1 MKSLAELS
9 ADACRQLIGVFTD
22 IDDTL
27 TTDGK
32 LPAAAYNAME
42 RLRDSGL
49 AVVPITGRP
58 AGWCD
63 LIARL
68 WPVDGVVGENGAF
81 YFHYD
86 RGNRKMCR
94 YYADDVASRRHNSER
109 LIALGDAV
117 LSAVPGASIS
127 ADQAYRETDLAI
139 DFCEDVTPLD
149 EQAIAQIVAVLK
161 DGGATVKVSS
171 IHVNAWFGNYDKLTM
186 TRRFARDVLGLDIDA
201 TEKRFIFSGDSP
213 NDGPMFSFFSHSVGV
228 ANVSAF
234 ADQLELPPTYITVG
248 HGGAGFTEMA
258 NMLVAM
264 REGGG

>member
-1 MKSLAELS
+1 MRPLVELS
-9 ADACRQLIGVFTD
+9 PDVGRGLIGVFTD

-27 TTDGK
+27 TTDGQ
-32 LPAAAYNAME
+32 LPAASYSAME
-42 RLRDSGL
+42 RLRENGL

-86 RGNRKMCR
+86 RGNRKMRR
-94 YYADDVASRRHNSER
+94 YYADDATSRRRNSER
-109 LIALGDAV
+109 LKALGDAV
-117 LSAVPGASIS
+117 LSAVPGARIS

-139 DFCEDVTPLD
+139 DFCEDVAPLD
-149 EQAIAQIVAVLK
+149 ESAVARIVAVLK
-161 DGGATVKVSS
+161 AGGATVKVSS
-171 IHVNAWFGNYDKLTM
+171 IHVNAWFGSYDKLTM
-186 TRRFARDVLGLDIDA
+186 TRHFARDVLGLDIDA
-201 TEKRFIFSGDSP
+201 VEQRFIFSGDSP

-234 ADQLELPPTYITVG
+234 ADQLELPPTYITD
-248 HGGAGFTEMA
+248 GAGGGGFAEMVD
-258 NMLVAM
+258 MLIAM
-264 REGGG
+264 RGDDG

>member
-27 TTDGK
+27 TTDGQ

-186 TRRFARDVLGLDIDA
+186 TRRFARDVLGIDIDA

-234 ADQLELPPTYITVG
+234 ADQLELPPTYITAG

>member
-1 MKSLAELS
+1 MKPLEELS
-9 ADACRQLIGVFTD
+9 ADAGRRLIGVFTD

-27 TTDGK
+27 TTDGQ
-32 LPAAAYNAME
+32 LPSASYNAME

-86 RGNRKMCR
+86 RGNRKMRR
-94 YYADDVASRRHNSER
+94 YYADNVASRRHKSER
-109 LIALGDAV
+109 LTALGDAV
-117 LSAVPGASIS
+117 LSAVPGACIS

-149 EQAIAQIVAVLK
+149 EQAVAQIVAILK
-161 DGGATVKVSS
+161 EGGATVKVSS
-171 IHVNAWFGNYDKLTM
+171 IHVNAWFGDYDKLTM
-186 TRRFARDVLGLDIDA
+186 ARRFARDVLGFDIDA
-201 TEKRFIFSGDSP
+201 TEQRFIFSGDSP

-234 ADQLELPPTYITVG
+234 ADQLELPPTYITNG

-264 REGGG
+264 REVDG